1 MIDRVQILHRQLDA
15 YRRLLTDAPSTVA
28 RYYLSEIRK
37 VEDEIE
43 KAELEEKAAEARTPP
58 RRPPKLEAADET

>member
-1 MIDRVQILHRQLDA
+1 MVDRVQLLHRQLDA
-15 YRRLLTDAPSTVA
+15 YRRLLTDAPSSVA

-43 KAELEEKAAEARTPP
+43 KAELEQESAQARTPP
-58 RRPPKLEAADET
+58 RTPLIPDAADET